1 MKGVFQTKPH
11 FDSIREVFERVQSD
25 EKKDFQIAVLY
36 EYLTLTQINSIP
48 NGATPFRSP
57 GYNVLSFARWPHDT
71 PENLK
76 YARELVGELTSIVLK
91 GRAQLPGSE
100 NSGYGNY
107 GQFLSIVQTPHRW
120 CSSVNATDI
129 DSGVAPVE
137 TGEVASKS
145 KAEGLYGDNYPR
157 MQQIKKIYDPELL
170 FNKWF
175 PITPPA

>member
-25 EKKDFQIAVLY
+25 EKKDFEIAILY

-57 GYNVLSFARWPHDT
+57 GYNVLSLVRWPHDT

-76 YARELVGELTSIVLK
+76 YAGELVRELTNIVLK
-91 GRAQLPGSE
+91 GRAELLGSE

-107 GQFLSIVQTPHRW
+107 GQLLLIVQTPIIGVQVLMPQMSTLAFLPSRRVKW
-120 CSSVNATDI
+120 PRRARLKGCLESITRECNRSRRYMTPSYFFT
-129 DSGVAPVE
+129 SG
-137 TGEVASKS
+137 
-145 KAEGLYGDNYPR
+145 
-157 MQQIKKIYDPELL
+157 
-170 FNKWF
+170 F
-175 PITPPA
+175 P